1 MRPTYFAH
9 ILTIVTILMAFG
21 AICSF
26 HAVLASWM
34 NGTGKSALE
43 LAGFLLMVA
52 AAFVLKVRFIGSRPK
67 NDYRNSALKQL
78 VKDMQVAYP
87 ALNKLRTTLAL
98 FTTIALFGIAS
109 AALWLCLWFGGLT
122 ASFTLSEFG
131 NFELGERI
139 FKMTPAPSKGHCS
152 LCSSYSGASNDSDL
166 KNAVTST
173 YGSKSPQTAYLYYI
187 LGLKHSDCS
196 DFKGAETL
204 LNDSNSFAGS
214 QLVSN
219 RASLLSEMAYCQ
231 AKLGKKTEATR
242 SMIQAFES
250 LSQHTIKQ
258 YVVDVDLARLG
269 FVACRYGNDEQLD
282 LVLSLEKTQKQ
293 VDLYNSVITPN
304 YIDLLIFLLLAT
316 VASLFMSNI
325 CERKIL
331 ECFSKRCKRDIASTA
346 NLCDLVRLYSALIDL
361 EMYNGNLATAAH
373 YSNLLLSNLD

>member
-1 MRPTYFAH
+1 
-9 ILTIVTILMAFG
+9 
-21 AICSF
+21 
-26 HAVLASWM
+26 
-34 NGTGKSALE
+34 
-43 LAGFLLMVA
+43 
-52 AAFVLKVRFIGSRPK
+52 
-67 NDYRNSALKQL
+67 
-78 VKDMQVAYP
+78 
-87 ALNKLRTTLAL
+87 
-98 FTTIALFGIAS
+98 
-109 AALWLCLWFGGLT
+109 
-122 ASFTLSEFG
+122 
-131 NFELGERI
+131 
-139 FKMTPAPSKGHCS
+139 
-152 LCSSYSGASNDSDL
+152 
-166 KNAVTST
+166 
-173 YGSKSPQTAYLYYI
+173 
-187 LGLKHSDCS
+187 
-196 DFKGAETL
+196 
-204 LNDSNSFAGS
+204 
-214 QLVSN
+214 
-219 RASLLSEMAYCQ
+219 MAYCQ